1 MENKN
6 DGIQSS
12 TGGKTKSLPNPPIIL
27 KRIKKKI
34 KIKTWCWW
42 DLEDKVHA
50 TLLNQFLLR
59 FNPRRT
65 RYPFEYFFRRSL
77 CCFKVVSFDCICT
90 VYTASSDSDE
100 LIGYT
105 RSDKPPFFPN
115 IKTCALVFSLYLQP
129 CRSWVRTVSAAV
141 ALEMV
146 ARPSS
151 MKSRSRPL
159 SSSGRRL
166 GLLDWSSPM
175 SLQYNCKYHRTQF
188 IVFFSFFFY

>member
-115 IKTCALVFSLYLQP
+115 IKKVKRKTKTCALVFSLASTMSIL
-129 CRSWVRTVSAAV
+129 SKNSIG
-141 ALEMV
+141 
-146 ARPSS
+146 
-151 MKSRSRPL
+151 
-159 SSSGRRL
+159 SSSTGN
-166 GLLDWSSPM
+166 GGAP
-175 SLQYNCKYHRTQF
+175 
-188 IVFFSFFFY
+188 FFHEIKKQASFFLREKIRSARLVLTDVTPIQL